1 MTILSSTLRGFMTL
15 VGLIIVWQVVILV
28 FDLPKY
34 IVPSPALVYHA
45 FIDQFDYF
53 MHHLSYTAL
62 AIVLAII
69 VGVLGGAINGLALLY
84 LPPLRR
90 WILPILLASQA
101 IPMFAIA
108 PLLVLWF
115 GYGLLPKVLVA
126 VMIIFFPVTITFYDG
141 LRRLDKSYLQLANT
155 LGATPWTVFR
165 HIRLPACLPLAGSGI
180 RMAATLAPIGVIIGE
195 WVGSSKGMGYILLE
209 ANGRMKPD
217 VMFAGIFIICIF
229 TVMLYTLADKMMRHL
244 ITWENQK
251 NQNS

>member
-1 MTILSSTLRGFMTL
+1 MTIMSSTVRGFTTL
-15 VGLIIVWQVVILV
+15 MGLIVLWQLVIVV
-28 FDLPKY
+28 FHLPKY
-34 IVPSPALVYHA
+34 IVPPPALVLHA

-53 MHHLSYTAL
+53 MHHLSHTAL
-62 AIVLAII
+62 AICLAIV

-84 LPPLRR
+84 VPTLRR
-90 WILPILLASQA
+90 WVLPLLLATQA

-195 WVGSSKGMGYILLE
+195 WVGASKGMGYILLE

-229 TVMLYTLADKMMRHL
+229 TVTLYTVADRMMKRF
-244 ITWENQK
+244 IPWENIK
-251 NQNS
+251 

>member
-1 MTILSSTLRGFMTL
+1 MKIIPSTVRVLSTVF
-15 VGLIIVWQVVILV
+15 GLIILWQLVIV
-28 FDLPKY
+28 IFNLPKY
-34 IVPSPALVYHA
+34 IVPPPLMVLHA
-45 FIDQFDYF
+45 FIEQFDYF

-62 AIVLAII
+62 AIFISII

-90 WILPILLASQA
+90 WILPLLLATQA

-115 GYGLLPKVLVA
+115 GYGLLPKILVA

-141 LRRLDKSYLQLANT
+141 LRRLDTSYLQLANT

-195 WVGSSKGMGYILLE
+195 WVGASRGMGYVLLE

-217 VMFAGIFIICIF
+217 VMFAGLFIICIF
-229 TVMLYTLADKMMRHL
+229 TVGLYSVADKIIIRL
-244 ITWENQK
+244 IPW
-251 NQNS
+251 QNKETQP

>member
-1 MTILSSTLRGFMTL
+1 MTIIPSALRGLTTL
-15 VGLIIVWQVVILV
+15 VGLIMLWQLVIWV
-28 FDLPKY
+28 FQLPKY
-34 IVPSPALVYHA
+34 IVPPPDLVFYA

-53 MHHLSYTAL
+53 IHHLSYTAL
-62 AIVLAII
+62 AIVLSIMA
-69 VGVLGGAINGLALLY
+69 GVLGGALNGLALLY
-84 LPPLRR
+84 VPTLRR
-90 WILPILLASQA
+90 WMLPLLLATQA

-141 LRRLDKSYLQLANT
+141 LRRLDTSYLQLANT

-217 VMFAGIFIICIF
+217 VMFAGLFIICIF
-229 TVMLYTLADKMMRHL
+229 TVTLYTVADRIIKQF
-244 ITWENQK
+244 IPWENK
-251 NQNS
+251 K